1 MKLFSSQQK
10 GEQGY
15 IVVVALVILTLL
27 SIIGI
32 SASRTTSTELL
43 IARNEK
49 SHKVAFYA
57 AEAARGYVARN
68 TTLYGTDHITVGG
81 TIDFPNPSDSA
92 EEYLLNTNP
101 KQSFKGNVEY
111 LGSFPVPRGKGF
123 EAGKFRAHKYKM
135 TCYGYSSSNAQS
147 KVETGFFRVGF

>member
-1 MKLFSSQQK
+1 MKSLSYQQK

-32 SASRTTSTELL
+32 SASRTTSTEIL

-49 SHKVAFYA
+49 SNKIAFYA

-68 TTLYGTDHITVGG
+68 TTLYGLNNITVGG
-81 TIDFPNPSDSA
+81 SIDFPNPLDSA
-92 EEYLLNTNP
+92 EEYLLSTNP
-101 KQSFKGNVEY
+101 KQSFKGDVEY

-123 EAGKFRAHKYKM
+123 EAGKFQAHKYKM
-135 TCYGYSSSNAQS
+135 ACYGYSSSNAQS
-147 KVETGFFRVGF
+147 QIETGFFRIGF

>member
-1 MKLFSSQQK
+1 M
-10 GEQGY
+10 
-15 IVVVALVILTLL
+15 IILL

-43 IARNEK
+43 IASNEK
-49 SHKVAFYA
+49 SHKTAFYA
-57 AEAARGYVARN
+57 AEAARGYVARK
-68 TTLYGTDHITVGG
+68 TTLYGLNNITVGG
-81 TIDFPNPSDSA
+81 SIDFPNPLDSA
-92 EEYLLNTNP
+92 EEYLLSTNP
-101 KQSFKGNVEY
+101 RQSFKGNVEY

-123 EAGKFRAHKYKM
+123 EVGKFQAHKYKM

>member
-1 MKLFSSQQK
+1 MKSFSDQQK

-43 IARNEK
+43 ITENEK
-49 SHKVAFYA
+49 SHKTAFYA
-57 AEAARGYVARN
+57 AEAARGYVARK
-68 TTLYGTDHITVGG
+68 TTLYGLNNITVGG

-92 EEYLLNTNP
+92 EEYLLSTNP

-123 EAGKFRAHKYKM
+123 EVGKFQAHKYKM

-147 KVETGFFRVGF
+147 KVETGFFRIGF